1 MWLHCATPWHS
12 ARLRL
17 LLLLSVTQNQL
28 ERPPSDADAD
38 EFKDE
43 ELEEGRSLAPVR
55 YDTLSIA
62 DLARLIGESNNESA
76 ARNFQLVELTREN
89 VEHSRFENETI
100 KLTESVKK
108 RIRFLES
115 KLQSTLEDNDRL
127 ADQLDGPRPRSS
139 SGDKWPAYTGGTYAT
154 VMKNGKRRK
163 TGGGGPS
170 AGAASGSRPAAPYTP
185 AQNANFHVDEA
196 TFKDRLTKGLCG
208 LCGGSDHKAPT
219 CHLSARN
226 KDKKGK
232 QQRR

>member
-139 SGDKWPAYTGGTYAT
+139 SGPAYTGGTYAT